1 LFFLHSQFKMPKRK
15 CPICYERLGWEQTT
29 LCCKHSFH
37 TRCLF
42 TWTSQKIKQNQD
54 GSCPLCRR
62 VYTNQNMYQP
72 DDVEEEYREINETEI
87 NGIQGDDVENSI
99 DWTRLELFHPLR
111 AIQYMRTLPMQR
123 WNTPVWLFGPMFL
136 CVLDGMML
144 MGLLYLFWFIL
155 ISPVVYIFSMC
166 FLISILLFRC
176 YIISASLLD
185 ELDKLWETPLVQCL
199 VSLHVLECI
208 SLFSYIVHREFVK
221 MH

>member
-1 LFFLHSQFKMPKRK
+1 
-15 CPICYERLGWEQTT
+15 
-29 LCCKHSFH
+29 
-37 TRCLF
+37 
-42 TWTSQKIKQNQD
+42 
-54 GSCPLCRR
+54 
-62 VYTNQNMYQP
+62 MYQP
-72 DDVEEEYREINETEI
+72 DGTENDEEEEYHEI
-87 NGIQGDDVENSI
+87 NGTEAERMRGEEINGMEIVGNAIPNDGTERMRGNDERMLGEDVANSI

-155 ISPVVYIFSMC
+155 ISPIAYIFSLC

-185 ELDKLWETPLVQCL
+185 ELDKLWETPMVQCL

-208 SLFSYIVHREFVK
+208 SLFSYIVHKEFVK